1 MKRKSSS
8 PNCENKKSKSLNIF
22 EECEFYLQNIEDD
35 STNYENTTGVA
46 DYAKFLNLLKIKH
59 SKNEEDNLN
68 RLKIIPFS
76 DVSIKKNNDEGD
88 KRLHLFQQTLNN
100 FHCTR
105 SKLQEQFH
113 EKFLQAVL
121 SHIYKDKYEQ
131 NRRRLYKEFR
141 VDKISKEIFICAPR
155 RFGKTWSISM
165 FVAAC
170 LYCIPGI
177 NISVFST
184 GKRASGALR
193 DFVLKFFTQLPGA
206 EEMIERVN
214 QEVITV
220 QPYNT
225 STMLEH
231 TNAFFYPSNVKTLKG
246 VSADSKY
253 YRKYIFYYLLCN
265 LKIMRTGEISCL
277 ILGWV
282 FVILWIILLFSD
294 PWWWVTW
301 SLFSFSFVWLGL
313 AWWFIPALW
322 LYPISPRNTYR
333 NSYV

>member
-1 MKRKSSS
+1 MKRKSETTNESH
-8 PNCENKKSKSLNIF
+8 KKTKTLDIF
-22 EECEFYLQNIEDD
+22 DECEYYLENIRDD
-35 STNYENTTGVA
+35 SKDFEITTGTA
-46 DYAKFLNLLKIKH
+46 NYTKFLSLLKTKIKQ
-59 SKNEEDNLN
+59 KETDNIN
-68 RLKIIPFS
+68 KLKITPFNEF
-76 DVSIKKNNDEGD
+76 SIKQNNNDGD
-88 KRLHLFQQTLNN
+88 KRLELFQQTLNN

-170 LYCIPGI
+170 IYCIPGI

-206 EEMIERVN
+206 ESMIQRVN

-220 QPYNT
+220 QPHNT

-253 YRKYIFYYLLCN
+253 YRK
-265 LKIMRTGEISCL
+265 
-277 ILGWV
+277 
-282 FVILWIILLFSD
+282 
-294 PWWWVTW
+294 
-301 SLFSFSFVWLGL
+301 SLFLKYNLLKCIQIYFVYFLEL
-313 AWWFIPALW
+313 CFL
-322 LYPISPRNTYR
+322 
-333 NSYV
+333 